1 MTNSKKTSSLSP
13 PDALETRIAEVW
25 EALSSAERRAASC
38 MKARGA
44 LVSLDTGAAL
54 AREARVSEMTVSRLL
69 KKMGFQG
76 FPGLKEAL
84 RTDAALDAVDLKE
97 RNKQLLAGRTGLFLK
112 REAEAVLAL
121 AEQVAQPQWQQAV
134 ELIHGA
140 DDVVVAG
147 FQMLRGHVEDFARRL
162 ATFRDGVRYAATHDG
177 CLAELIPPRGPAR
190 ARVLILVDIVPY
202 GREAE
207 TVAGLARKAGFEI
220 VIVTDDLNQW
230 AQGHTDTVLR
240 ARISTDLTIESTG
253 PLATLLSLLA
263 QAVAER
269 DPEATAARLDYWAQI
284 AGEMRYYSSKTPR
297 RRRPL
302 WKASADGPGAKA
314 GPQG

>member
-1 MTNSKKTSSLSP
+1 MTGPTATSTFAPAASL
-13 PDALETRIAEVW
+13 EKRIEDVW
-25 EALSSAERRAASC
+25 DSLSSAERRAASC
-38 MKARGA
+38 MKARGS
-44 LVSLDTGAAL
+44 LLLLDTGAAL
-54 AREARVSEMTVSRLL
+54 AQEAGVSQMTVSRLL

-76 FPGLKEAL
+76 VAALKRAL
-84 RTDAALDAVDLKE
+84 REDEALDAIDLKDRNE
-97 RNKQLLAGRTGLFLK
+97 RLLDGTIGEFLK

-121 AEQVAQPQWQQAV
+121 AELVAGEPWREAV
-134 ELIHGA
+134 DIIHGA

-162 ATFRDGVRYAATHDG
+162 ATYRDNVRYAATHDG
-177 CLAELIPPRGPAR
+177 CLAELIPPTEDRGR
-190 ARVLILVDIVPY
+190 RVLVLVDIVPY

-207 TVAGLARKAGFEI
+207 TVAALARKSGFEI
-220 VIVTDDLNQW
+220 VILTDELNQW
-230 AQGHTDTVLR
+230 AKAHTDHVLT

-269 DPEATAARLDYWAQI
+269 DPAATAARLDHWALI
-284 AGEMRYYSSKTPR
+284 AGEMRYYSRKTPR

-302 WKASADGPGAKA
+302 WKETYA
-314 GPQG
+314 GPKT